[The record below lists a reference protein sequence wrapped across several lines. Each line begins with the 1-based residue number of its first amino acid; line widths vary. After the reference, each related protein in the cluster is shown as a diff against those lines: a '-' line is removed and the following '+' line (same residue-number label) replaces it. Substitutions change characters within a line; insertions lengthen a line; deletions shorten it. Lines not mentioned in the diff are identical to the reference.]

1 VTSPPLRSVRIL
13 SIRNAERDPGKAKMT
28 EPEDILRNKELAQAF
43 IDALATDGLEAI
55 TDLFASDAVLWSLT
69 DRASLSFPEYLEVYH
84 RLITTRFV
92 DGVQMTTKLV
102 MAEGDR
108 VVVECESHGDMK
120 NGKHYNNM
128 YLFMFR
134 IDGERIQN
142 VWEYNDTHHSQT
154 VLRAT

>member
-1 VTSPPLRSVRIL
+1 M
-13 SIRNAERDPGKAKMT
+13 SIRSAEGILEAKMS
-28 EPEDILRNKELAQAF
+28 ESEDTLRNKELAQAF
-43 IDALATDGLEAI
+43 IDALATAGLEAI
-55 TDLFASDAVLWSLT
+55 ADLFATDAVLWSLT

-92 DGVQMTTKLV
+92 NGVRMTTKLV

-108 VVVECESHGDMK
+108 VVVECESHGDLK
-120 NGKHYNNM
+120 NGRHYNNM
-128 YLFMFR
+128 YLFLFR
-134 IDGERIQN
+134 IAGGRIRN

>member
-1 VTSPPLRSVRIL
+1 M
-13 SIRNAERDPGKAKMT
+13 NET
-28 EPEDILRNKELAQAF
+28 EDTLRNKELARAF

-55 TDLFASDAVLWSLT
+55 AELFASDAVLWSLT
-69 DRASLSFPEYLEVYH
+69 DRSSLSFPEYLEIYH

-92 DGVQMTTKLV
+92 DGVQMSITLV

-128 YLFMFR
+128 YLFLFR
-134 IDGERIQN
+134 IDGGRIRN